1 MSPFP
6 YCRIAQSL
14 VCSHMDDMVGT
25 LVVPFIQVPLGK
37 TSLDCR
43 LKVWLMLYGITPF
56 MNFLA
61 FYVSWTQFW
70 SSCICVILPKS
81 KIHYMFTLMH
91 YCYVL
96 LCILFFMR
104 IMNKCLSIKPMVIIL
119 KLLLIPLPFMLL
131 PLIRILTIWVFLFM
145 ISANALKFMK
155 LRVDLISV
163 ELCCI
168 LVDHW

>member
-6 YCRIAQSL
+6 YCRVAQSL
-14 VCSHMDDMVGT
+14 VCSHMDDMVGK
-25 LVVPFIQVPLGK
+25 LVVPFKFGWCYTELPHSWIFSP
-37 TSLDCR
+37 S
-43 LKVWLMLYGITPF
+43 MLAEL
-56 MNFLA
+56 NSDHLA
-61 FYVSWTQFW
+61 FVWYCQSAKSIIWPHLCTIALCCYAFIFLWELWT
-70 SSCICVILPKS
+70 SV
-81 KIHYMFTLMH
+81 
-91 YCYVL
+91 
-96 LCILFFMR
+96 
-104 IMNKCLSIKPMVIIL
+104 LSIKPMVIIL

-145 ISANALKFMK
+145 ISANALKFMI

>member
-6 YCRIAQSL
+6 YCRVAQSL
-14 VCSHMDDMVGT
+14 VCSHMDDMVGK
-25 LVVPFIQVPLGK
+25 LVVPFKFGWCYTELPHSWIFSP
-37 TSLDCR
+37 S
-43 LKVWLMLYGITPF
+43 MLAEL
-56 MNFLA
+56 NFL
-61 FYVSWTQFW
+61 
-70 SSCICVILPKS
+70 IILHLCDIAKVQNPLYD
-81 KIHYMFTLMH
+81 HTYAL
-91 YCYVL
+91 L
-96 LCILFFMR
+96 LCVAMHFIFLWELWTSV
-104 IMNKCLSIKPMVIIL
+104 LSIKPMVIIL

-131 PLIRILTIWVFLFM
+131 PLIWVLTIWVFLFM